1 MLMAF
6 TPTKWDYILY
16 KNSNLNLAQSKTP
29 FEKDRTSF
37 MDIPLAY
44 PVWSYELK
52 KEQTTNILM
61 KFMDC

>member
-1 MLMAF
+1 MAF
-6 TPTKWDYILY
+6 IPIKWDYHR
-16 KNSNLNLAQSKTP
+16 KTVVNVSQSKNP
-29 FEKDRTSF
+29 LKKDRTSF
-37 MDIPLAY
+37 MDVPLAY